1 MRKDVDVSDVPSVV
15 RAIEQ
20 LVNGHLIQL
29 NELLHAPNPRSL
41 LYPCFYYD
49 AAPYTNKG
57 ERPVSREAIDYARS
71 DAAKFRNGLFTA
83 LRRRPDFALR
93 LGEVRKPGNSSWTMK
108 PEVLKRLLNGLLETT
123 DLTDADFVPDLR
135 QKGVDMRI
143 GLDIATITLKKQAD
157 TVILVSGDS
166 DFVPAA
172 KLARREGV
180 TFVLD
185 PLWQSVSDDL
195 GEHIDRL
202 RSGFFRP
209 KRESSVFLSERTAA
223 RVGSVSL
230 SSDSVRVVVQ

>member
-1 MRKDVDVSDVPSVV
+1 MAKAAILIDGGCFLKRLPQVRKDVDVSDVPSVV

-41 LYPCFYYD
+41 LYRCFYYD

-135 QKGVDMRI
+135 PWI
-143 GLDIATITLKKQAD
+143 C
-157 TVILVSGDS
+157 VSAWTS
-166 DFVPAA
+166 
-172 KLARREGV
+172 
-180 TFVLD
+180 
-185 PLWQSVSDDL
+185 PLS
-195 GEHIDRL
+195 R
-202 RSGFFRP
+202 
-209 KRESSVFLSERTAA
+209 
-223 RVGSVSL
+223 
-230 SSDSVRVVVQ
+230 